1 MKVNGTGLV
10 RLLEFDIEFGP
21 NCYALNGH
29 QVGEMGV
36 GRFG

>member
-1 MKVNGTGLV
+1 VKVKWTGLV
-10 RLLEFDIEFGP
+10 RLLEFEIETGP
-21 NCYALNGH
+21 NSHVLNGH